1 MYDQL
6 AAATVCFEKKNSQ
19 FRTGLSFAAG
29 LLYPFGSKLSNF
41 FFVNIELYLR
51 DDKSVFFL
59 SDSSTA
65 GHSRLKMENSAIN

>member
-6 AAATVCFEKKNSQ
+6 AAATGCFEKKTSQ

-29 LLYPFGSKLSNF
+29 LLYPFGSKLSI

-51 DDKSVFFL
+51 DDKSVFFYQTQVQL
-59 SDSSTA
+59 
-65 GHSRLKMENSAIN
+65 AIVG